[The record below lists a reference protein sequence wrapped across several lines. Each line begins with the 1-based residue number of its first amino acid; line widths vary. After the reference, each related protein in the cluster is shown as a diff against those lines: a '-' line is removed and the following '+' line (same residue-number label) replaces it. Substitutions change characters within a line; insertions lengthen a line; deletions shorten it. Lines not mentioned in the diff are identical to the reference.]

1 MLQKRIF
8 MSLFGVIICAI
19 SVGIFKLA
27 SFGVD
32 PFQSFMSG
40 LSSVIPISFGTLYV
54 IVNLLLLSFAFFTD
68 RHYIGIATFINLFLL
83 GYITQFTYDSLQKLF
98 PQPSLLFRAICLI
111 VAIIILCFG
120 SAFYMTA
127 DLGVST
133 YDAVALVLTN
143 KYKIGKFQFVRIGT
157 DLVCVLL
164 GCGIFF
170 LGGGKLSGLSA
181 LVGVGTIVT
190 AFFMGPL
197 ITVFNEKCAV
207 PFLSGG
213 KNNK

>member
-1 MLQKRIF
+1 MLHKRIF

-54 IVNLLLLSFAFFTD
+54 IVNLLLLSFAFF
-68 RHYIGIATFINLFLL
+68 
-83 GYITQFTYDSLQKLF
+83 
-98 PQPSLLFRAICLI
+98 
-111 VAIIILCFG
+111 
-120 SAFYMTA
+120 
-127 DLGVST
+127 
-133 YDAVALVLTN
+133 
-143 KYKIGKFQFVRIGT
+143 
-157 DLVCVLL
+157 
-164 GCGIFF
+164 
-170 LGGGKLSGLSA
+170 
-181 LVGVGTIVT
+181 
-190 AFFMGPL
+190 MGPL